1 MSLSSFSDLDELQIE
16 VTSPAQITTRSNNS
30 STCSGMEAVT
40 CLRSET
46 NRTHERGEGRS
57 REKGE
62 RGGEGEGGGG
72 GGGGGG
78 RGQEGRVKM
87 MGAGGGGGQGGGVK
101 MMGAGIEGAGGAY

>member
-40 CLRSET
+40 CLCSET

-57 REKGE
+57 REEGE
-62 RGGEGEGGGG
+62 RGGEGGGG

-78 RGQEGRVKM
+78 RGQGGRVKM
-87 MGAGGGGGQGGGVK
+87 MGAGGG
-101 MMGAGIEGAGGAY
+101 EE